1 MASDEVYVTYDF
13 LHWEEPDKTLKITA
27 KNDVFQVTPEAL
39 KRMLDGFFPIGYQE
53 GEVTIDVSF
62 EALKDFWKQLGGTVK
77 KS

>member
-1 MASDEVYVTYDF
+1 MTEEVYVTYDF
-13 LHWEEPDKTLKITA
+13 LHWEEPDKVLKVTA

-53 GEVTIDVSF
+53 GEITVDVTK
-62 EALKDFWKQLGGTVK
+62 EALMDFWQQLGGTVK